1 MEFDQ
6 FFRFNFNIKIK
17 ILFQKGDKSPRGE
30 EYGLRSNLS
39 SSANY
44 SSFGGKI
51 SKKALPE
58 RAEVVVGNYRY

>member
-17 ILFQKGDKSPRGE
+17 ILFQKGDRSPRDE
-30 EYGLRSNLS
+30 EYGLRSGC
-39 SSANY
+39 ANY